1 MGASVIG
8 NMLAANGV
16 AHTGKKMIAMRW
28 GGRTNRAC
36 QDQLIW
42 RIKNIKINLDLMV
55 FIQEIVDLKQRMEY
69 M

>member
-1 MGASVIG
+1 
-8 NMLAANGV
+8 
-16 AHTGKKMIAMRW
+16 MIAMRW

-55 FIQEIVDLKQRMEY
+55 FIQEIVDLKQRMDY